1 MFRPASSSRLTL
13 VCLSLLSRSATS
25 DQLPDSTQCS
35 GQQLR
40 HISSNQQMA
49 LNVKLLERIKSMG
62 HARIQDEAK
71 VSSILQTLLDGGNN
85 QLQVIVFENQLVC

>member
-1 MFRPASSSRLTL
+1 
-13 VCLSLLSRSATS
+13 
-25 DQLPDSTQCS
+25 
-35 GQQLR
+35 
-40 HISSNQQMA
+40 MA

-85 QLQVIVFENQLVC
+85 QLQVIALENELVC